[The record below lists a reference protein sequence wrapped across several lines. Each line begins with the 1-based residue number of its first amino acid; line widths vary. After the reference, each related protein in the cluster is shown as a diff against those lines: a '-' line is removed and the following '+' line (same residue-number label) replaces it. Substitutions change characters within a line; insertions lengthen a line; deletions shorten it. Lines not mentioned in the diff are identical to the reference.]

1 LSARS
6 NPALIAGLVVCAC
19 HAVRPQPPAAEIK
32 ECTPLGP
39 AQPMRC
45 GRLSVLEDRTKA
57 SGRSISIAF
66 VIVPATGPRTLPP
79 LYDFAGGPGISA
91 TAGADFW
98 AGPGTIHRQHRDV
111 VLIDQRGT
119 GQSAPLDCPEVH
131 LGDPLVAPLDPGAV
145 TACRQRLSAI
155 ADLSRYS
162 TAESIAD
169 FEAVRAALGHERIDI
184 SGLSYGSR
192 LAQEYLR
199 VYPDRV
205 RAVALMGAVSPKEKL
220 PLSFARTAQAVLVQL
235 AGQCAADAACHAAIP
250 DLAADIAAVQR
261 SLETK
266 HTAEPGPFWEALRS
280 QLLTT
285 ASQRRLPWLLHQA
298 ASGDFAPLLEV
309 LKPKHDDGSNA
320 LLLAV
325 ECPEDT
331 LRITETERAESRA
344 GVFGDYRLTRQI
356 AACKAWG
363 VPAEDKNERTFVS
376 SKAPVLLLAGSMDY
390 VTPPEWAAQIAA
402 QMPNAR
408 VVTIPLLG
416 HFPDGLS
423 NMECY
428 DDLIARFFEAGSAKH
443 LDTAC
448 VASMSPPPFNLV
460 T

>member
-1 LSARS
+1 LKLAA
-6 NPALIAGLVVCAC
+6 ALISLVCAC
-19 HAVRPQPPAAEIK
+19 HAVRPQPPADFK

-39 AQPMRC
+39 SQPLRC
-45 GRLSVLEDRTKA
+45 GSLSVPEDRTKPA
-57 SGRSISIAF
+57 GRFISIAF
-66 VIVPATGPRTLPP
+66 VVVPATGPRTLPP

-98 AGPGTIHRQHRDV
+98 AGPGTIHRLHRDV
-111 VLIDQRGT
+111 VLVDQRGT
-119 GQSAPLDCPEVH
+119 GQSAPLDCPEVR
-131 LGDPLVAPLDPGAV
+131 LGDPLVAPMDAAAV
-145 TACRQRLSAI
+145 TACRQRLSAK
-155 ADLSRYS
+155 ADVERYS

-169 FEAVRAALGHERIDI
+169 FDAVRAALGHERIDI

-199 VYPDRV
+199 AYPDRV
-205 RAVALMGAVSPKEKL
+205 RAAALMGAVSPQEKL
-220 PLSFARTAQAVLVQL
+220 PLSFARDAQTVLSKLVE
-235 AGQCAADAACHAAIP
+235 QCATDTACHAAIP

-261 SLETK
+261 SLESK
-266 HTAEPGPFWEALRS
+266 HAAAEPGPFWEAVRS

-298 ASGDFAPLLEV
+298 AQGDFAPILEV
-309 LKPKHDDGSNA
+309 LKPKHDEGSNA

-331 LRITETERAESRA
+331 LRISEAERAQAHA
-344 GVFGDYRLTRQI
+344 GVFGDYRLNRQL

-363 VPAEDKNERTFVS
+363 VKAGASDRTFMQS
-376 SKAPVLLLAGSMDY
+376 QTPVLLLAGSMDY
-390 VTPPEWAAQIAA
+390 VTPLEWAAQIAA
-402 QMPNAR
+402 QLPNAR

-428 DDLIARFFEAGSAKH
+428 DQLIARFFEAGSAAQ
-443 LDTAC
+443 LDTSC
-448 VASMSPPPFNLV
+448 VAKMLPPPFIV
-460 T
+460 R